1 MQRAR
6 LLIIGAGAVIVVALF
21 LVLRP
26 GGDEDEAAVPATTTT
41 AETATTET
49 EASPS
54 PATPPPTAPPPKPK
68 PKPQPAVIRIRIQ
81 GGKPVGGITRAT
93 VKKGRQVRLV
103 VRSDVA
109 DHVHVHGYDLM
120 RDLVPGQPTQLA
132 FRATVPGGFEIELE
146 DRGLQIAELR
156 VQP

>member
-1 MQRAR
+1 VQRTR

-26 GGDEDEAAVPATTTT
+26 GGDDDTDAAPPTTT
-41 AETATTET
+41 AETATTAT
-49 EASPS
+49 EASPP
-54 PATPPPTAPPPKPK
+54 PATPPPTAPPPVPK
-68 PKPQPAVIRIRIQ
+68 PKPAVIRIRIQ

-120 RDLVPGQPTQLA
+120 RDVVPGKPMQLA

-146 DRGLQIAELR
+146 DRGLQVAELR